1 MKKDYTQKELIV
13 GSITFFIALLG
24 FIKLVYDLIIISFKD
39 GQVINKD
46 WFYVVIIITAVAIAV
61 FIMNHLQ
68 KRDRLFYKEALN
80 KEELA
85 HQKTHFEMKNSEQK
99 LDRAMK
105 ELVSDFTTGIPNYYS
120 LRSFFEKLEADKSAR
135 RLQFILI
142 DLKGFKAI
150 NDEFMSLKANKL
162 LRHIA
167 QSIYQKMRRDEYLFR
182 LNQGGDEFVVILEG
196 NQPDALGF
204 ANRLV
209 NKEFRRLSLES
220 KSILGKHKDLSFHCA
235 IVEMNS
241 KEKLNSVRQRAEEDS
256 YSHID
261 KTKGD
266 FNICW
271 HPNKESDYPADSFEK
286 KIYTKT
292 RELFA
297 VHNNT

>member
-1 MKKDYTQKELIV
+1 MNKNYTQKELIV
-13 GSITFFIALLG
+13 GVTTFLIALLG
-24 FIKLVYDLIIISFKD
+24 FIKLIYDLIIIFFRD
-39 GQVINKD
+39 GQAINKD
-46 WFYVVIIITAVAIAV
+46 WLYIVITITAVAISL
-61 FIMNHLQ
+61 FIMNYLR
-68 KRDRLFYKEALN
+68 KRDRLFYNEALN
-80 KEELA
+80 NEKLA
-85 HQKTHFEMKNSEQK
+85 HQKTDFQMKNSEQK
-99 LDRAMK
+99 LDKAMK
-105 ELVSDFTTGIPNYYS
+105 ELVSDFTTGIPNHYS
-120 LRSFFEKLEADKSAR
+120 LRSFFEKMEANENAR

-162 LRHIA
+162 LRFIA

-209 NKEFRRLSLES
+209 NKEFRKLSIES

-241 KEKLNSVRQRAEEDS
+241 KEELDSVRQRAEKDS

-271 HPNKESDYPADSFEK
+271 HPNKEGDYPNDSFEK
-286 KIYTKT
+286 KIYSKT

-297 VHNNT
+297 VHNNN